1 MKVFNCSAGVSTG
14 GGGTLNLISGV
25 SGQGVQPLLHE
36 LLKLVEK
43 QRDPGSSSKAREA
56 A

>member
-1 MKVFNCSAGVSTG
+1 V
-14 GGGTLNLISGV
+14 ISGV
-25 SGQGVQPLLHE
+25 SGQACFAAHE

-43 QRDPGSSSKAREA
+43 QRDPAKEA